1 MKKKILFFTGS
12 RADYGILKPLIKE
25 ISKKK
30 YASVELAAAG
40 QHFSTSFGNTY
51 KHIFKDKI
59 KIDHRSR
66 VNLKKT
72 NLKDIIHYLSKSL
85 VDYFKILNKANPS
98 LIIILGDRYEVF
110 CFALASYLLNIK
122 IAHLHGGELTYGAFD
137 DGLRHAI
144 TKLSNFH
151 FVSHIVYKK
160 RVIQLGENPKN
171 VFNVGALT
179 MDNIY
184 STKLY
189 SKKSLLKRLNIKTNK
204 KIALITFH
212 PVTKNNLNYKAQ
224 ITKFLNALKHVDY
237 YYVFTYNNTD
247 TLGYS
252 FIKEIMKFKTQN
264 KNLSIFKTM
273 GTQLYLSSIKNFD
286 VVIGN
291 SSSGIYEAP
300 ALNTVTLNVGNRQQG
315 RLFGPSIINCKNE
328 TKDIVKHL
336 KMIHDKKFKPNFKN
350 IFYKKKVS
358 KNISDQIK
366 VIINKKTE
374 VKKFYDIKF

>member
-1 MKKKILFFTGS
+1 MEKKILFFTGS

-40 QHFSTSFGNTY
+40 QHFSPSFGNTY
-51 KHIFKDKI
+51 KHILKDKI
-59 KIDHRSR
+59 TIDHRSR
-66 VNLKKT
+66 VKLKKT
-72 NLKDIIHYLSKSL
+72 NLRDIIHYLSKSL
-85 VDYFKILNKANPS
+85 VDYFKILNKVNPS

-110 CFALASYLLNIK
+110 CFALASYLSNIK

-151 FVSHIVYKK
+151 FVSHSVYKK
-160 RVIQLGENPKN
+160 RVIQLGESPKN

-184 STKLY
+184 GTKLY
-189 SKKSLLKRLNIKTNK
+189 SKKNLFKKLNIKTNK

-212 PVTKNNLNYKAQ
+212 PVTKNNLNYKTQ
-224 ITKFLNALKHVDY
+224 ITKLLNALKHVDY
-237 YYVFTYNNTD
+237 HYVFTYNNSD
-247 TLGYS
+247 TLGYF
-252 FIKEIMKFKTQN
+252 FIKEIMKFKNQN

-273 GTQLYLSSIKNFD
+273 GTKLYLSSIKHFD
-286 VVIGN
+286 VVVGN

-300 ALNTVTLNVGNRQQG
+300 ALNTVTLNIGNRQQG
-315 RLFGPSIINCKNE
+315 RLFGPSILNCKNE
-328 TKDIVKHL
+328 TIDIIKHL
-336 KMIHDKKFKPNFKN
+336 KMIHDKKFKPNFRN

-358 KNISDQIK
+358 KNISDEIK
-366 VIINKKTE
+366 FIIKKKTE

>member
-25 ISKKK
+25 ISKKN

-72 NLKDIIHYLSKSL
+72 NLRDIIQYLSKSL
-85 VDYFKILNKANPS
+85 IDYFRILNKANPS

-110 CFALASYLLNIK
+110 CFALASYLSNIK

-144 TKLSNFH
+144 TKLSDFH
-151 FVSHIVYKK
+151 FVSHITYKK

-189 SKKSLLKRLNIKTNK
+189 SKKNLLKKLNIKTNK

-224 ITKFLNALKHVDY
+224 ITKFLNALKYVDY
-237 YYVFTYNNTD
+237 YYVFTYNNSD
-247 TLGYS
+247 TLGYN
-252 FIKEIMKFKTQN
+252 FIKEIMKFKIQN

-273 GTQLYLSSIKNFD
+273 GTKLYLSSIKHSD
-286 VVIGN
+286 VVVGN

-315 RLFGPSIINCKNE
+315 RLFGPSILNCKNE
-328 TKDIVKHL
+328 TIDIVKHL

-358 KNISDQIK
+358 KNISDEIK
-366 VIINKKTE
+366 IIINKKTE

>member
-40 QHFSTSFGNTY
+40 QHFSPSFGNTY
-51 KHIFKDKI
+51 KHILKDKI
-59 KIDHRSR
+59 TIDHRSR
-66 VNLKKT
+66 VKLKKT
-72 NLKDIIHYLSKSL
+72 NLRDIIHYLSKSL
-85 VDYFKILNKANPS
+85 VDYFKILNKVNPS

-110 CFALASYLLNIK
+110 CFALASYLSNIK

-151 FVSHIVYKK
+151 FVSHSVYKK
-160 RVIQLGENPKN
+160 RVIQLGESPKN

-184 STKLY
+184 GTKLY
-189 SKKSLLKRLNIKTNK
+189 SKKNLFKKLNIKTNK

-212 PVTKNNLNYKAQ
+212 PVTKNNLNYKTQ
-224 ITKFLNALKHVDY
+224 ITKLLNALKHVDY
-237 YYVFTYNNTD
+237 HYVFTYNNSD
-247 TLGYS
+247 TLGYF
-252 FIKEIMKFKTQN
+252 FIKEIMKFKNQN

-273 GTQLYLSSIKNFD
+273 GTKLYLSSIKHFD
-286 VVIGN
+286 VVVGN

-300 ALNTVTLNVGNRQQG
+300 ALNTVTLNIGNRQQG
-315 RLFGPSIINCKNE
+315 RLFGPSILNCKNE
-328 TKDIVKHL
+328 TIDIIKHL
-336 KMIHDKKFKPNFKN
+336 KMIHDKKFKPNFRN

-358 KNISDQIK
+358 KNISDEIK
-366 VIINKKTE
+366 FIIKKKTE

>member
-1 MKKKILFFTGS
+1 MW
-12 RADYGILKPLIKE
+12 
-25 ISKKK
+25 
-30 YASVELAAAG
+30 
-40 QHFSTSFGNTY
+40 
-51 KHIFKDKI
+51 
-59 KIDHRSR
+59 
-66 VNLKKT
+66 
-72 NLKDIIHYLSKSL
+72 
-85 VDYFKILNKANPS
+85 
-98 LIIILGDRYEVF
+98 III
-110 CFALASYLLNIK
+110 
-122 IAHLHGGELTYGAFD
+122 
-137 DGLRHAI
+137 
-144 TKLSNFH
+144 
-151 FVSHIVYKK
+151 
-160 RVIQLGENPKN
+160 
-171 VFNVGALT
+171 
-179 MDNIY
+179 M
-184 STKLY
+184 
-189 SKKSLLKRLNIKTNK
+189 SLLT
-204 KIALITFH
+204 
-212 PVTKNNLNYKAQ
+212 
-224 ITKFLNALKHVDY
+224 
-237 YYVFTYNNTD
+237 NNTD

-336 KMIHDKKFKPNFKN
+336 KMIHNKKFKPNFKN